1 MREPTSLGNW
11 LEAARN
17 KAGAFKKLL
26 YLVLAALVVLN
37 FFIRPHHPH
46 FGMGFVTLG
55 IFLFSVNGISGAI
68 LQMLNHGITT
78 GGLFMLVGLIYERSH
93 SREIVDNQGLGKY
106 MPMFMFLF
114 GLFSFSSLAF
124 PGTNSFVGEILVL
137 IGAFRGNV
145 WIGFAAVP
153 GAMIVAGTVNK
164 KIAPIVKRLYEQM
177 PAPRYVMAL
186 GNCAISGGPFAI
198 ENQYN
203 VVTGVDNI
211 IPVDIYVPGCP
222 PRPEGLLEGLFAIQ
236 QKMTGR
242 RWWQVPQGGEL

>member
-1 MREPTSLGNW
+1 MIALSIASILYGGCIAPGQTDM
-11 LEAARN
+11 
-17 KAGAFKKLL
+17 KKLIA
-26 YLVLAALVVLN
+26 YSSVG
-37 FFIRPHHPH
+37 H
-46 FGMGFVTLG
+46 MGFVTLG

-153 GAMIVAGTVNK
+153 GAMLAAAYMLRLLQRVTWGAPSAFKPSWLDLRVREWMSVAPLVLLVFYIGL
-164 KIAPIVKRLYEQM
+164 APATAIKTIEPSIERVLSTMK
-177 PAPRYVMAL
+177 AKNVAL
-186 GNCAISGGPFAI
+186 GLTESMPLAERMQLPAAMTVADSRDQIRK
-198 ENQYN
+198 E
-203 VVTGVDNI
+203 
-211 IPVDIYVPGCP
+211 
-222 PRPEGLLEGLFAIQ
+222 RP
-236 QKMTGR
+236 
-242 RWWQVPQGGEL
+242 